1 MEAISFDLAKSLV
14 SARIAMNEDDEFIEK
29 FISYLDNWER
39 AKNLV
44 VTQSTVIDAVD
55 YIYGEGSMK
64 EIMQNGTCYNKDRK
78 EILGA
83 YSLFMR
89 HLVGCSHRQIAKD
102 VKADY
107 TTIYKNYCWYMV
119 RLYNDTKVR
128 DKHDAIMSYIVQNYK
143 FTI

>member
-14 SARIAMNEDDEFIEK
+14 SARIAMNEEPDFVEK

-39 AKNLV
+39 AKYIK
-44 VTQSTVIDAVD
+44 VTQESVISAVNF
-55 YIYGEGSMK
+55 IYGDGSIK
-64 EIMQNGTCYNKDRK
+64 EIMENGTCYNKDKK

-83 YSLFMR
+83 YSLMMR
-89 HLVGCSHRQIAKD
+89 HLVGSSHRVIAKD
-102 VKADY
+102 VNADY

-119 RLYNDTKVR
+119 RLYNDQKIR
-128 DKHDAIMSYIVQNYK
+128 DKHDAIMSHIVQNYK